1 MLVISRKKDEQ
12 IVVAGEIEI
21 TILQVGRSRVKVGIN
36 APRHMP
42 IQTHVKARTQAEV
55 VAARLPSAEPLM
67 LRDIEVAQG

>member
-36 APRHMP
+36 APRHMA
-42 IQTHVKARTQAEV
+42 IKTHTKARAAET
-55 VAARLPSAEPLM
+55 AAPVPLPAAEPFM
-67 LRDIEVAQG
+67 LQDMEVAQG